1 MKIMIGIKTREL
13 RPLHSASILLC
24 AVSLSACASNP
35 KKDQTYV
42 TPSQLSL
49 SVEDTVDPSPAQRE
63 KRLRERLAAGV
74 IDGTVLA
81 AKGTALVAKKAVTIT
96 ADGAE
101 LVAKG
106 TVAGA
111 KISGKAALGTG
122 EILLD
127 GTRRTASGVRSGIE
141 FITKAPATKDAANP
155 VGNKTFAD
163 AALSPLADFN
173 IRKRERP
180 EILMR
185 LEAEDIYQI
194 EANAGCE
201 WYDVR
206 IQELD
211 EVLGDDYDVQ
221 KEETSPLEDVGNNAR
236 SAALS
241 GVASEMG
248 SYVPGRGI
256 VRALSGAQARQ
267 KQTRKIYQKGV
278 ARRSFLKGAAVSA
291 GCKDSNLSAE

>member
-1 MKIMIGIKTREL
+1 MMGIKTKRFQ
-13 RPLHSASILLC
+13 PLHSVLVLLC
-24 AVSLSACASNP
+24 ALSLTACASNP
-35 KKDQTYV
+35 KKSQTNAA
-42 TPSQLSL
+42 PSQLSA
-49 SVEDTVDPSPAQRE
+49 SEKVKVNSPTPRD
-63 KRLRERLAAGV
+63 KRLSERLAGGV

-81 AKGTALVAKKAVTIT
+81 AKGTALAAKKAVTIT
-96 ADGAE
+96 ADGVE

-106 TVAGA
+106 TVEGA
-111 KISGKAALGTG
+111 KLGGKAAIGTG

-127 GTRRTASGVRSGIE
+127 GTRKTASGVRSGIN

-155 VGNKTFAD
+155 VGNKTFTD
-163 AALSPLADFN
+163 AALSPLSDFN

-185 LEAEDIYQI
+185 LEAEEIYQL
-194 EANAGCE
+194 EANAGCD

-211 EVLGDDYDVQ
+211 DVLGDDYDTP
-221 KEETSPLEDVGNNAR
+221 KEEASTLKQVGKNTR
-236 SAALS
+236 SAAIS

-267 KQTRKIYQKGV
+267 KTTRRIYQKGV
-278 ARRSFLKGAAVSA
+278 ARRSFLKGAAISA
-291 GCKDSNLSAE
+291 GCKGANLSAE